1 MRKILL
7 LAGLLIT
14 SLAAQ
19 AQSYNYYFGNIH
31 AHTGYS
37 DGNKDSATSLMST
50 PLQDFNYAKQSNHI
64 DFYGIS
70 EHNHLQAGLKSP
82 GDYHQGILDADVVN
96 VDGQFVAMYGMEWGV
111 ISNGGHVIIYG
122 IDSLIGWDTSDYD
135 IFNAEYDYTSLWK
148 KVNARPGAFAYL
160 AHPQTTD
167 YDSIFL
173 KPLSTEADS
182 AIVGMCARSGPAFST
197 VDTYTDASTGNYIP
211 RYKQALQLGYHVG
224 IGLDHDTHYSVFGRQ
239 TAGRLVVLA
248 SSLTRLNVLDA
259 IRSMRMYS
267 SDDWNTKV
275 DFNIGSQ
282 PMGSIITQAYSPVI
296 SVNVNDPDGE
306 ATSSIKV
313 YGGIPGSG
321 VAPTLITSNVNSNT
335 LTYTA
340 TIANNSTY
348 YYYLQITQADTDVIW
363 TSPIWYTRNDA
374 LANGI
379 STFKT
384 ENIFNLYPNPSNG
397 FVNIVLQEVTPSGF
411 EIEVT
416 NELGQLVY
424 TESTSNML
432 STTLDLHDK
441 KGFYIVKVKSAAGIS
456 TKKIMIE

>member
-1 MRKILL
+1 MKRTILSAL
-7 LAGLLIT
+7 FLIT
-14 SLAAQ
+14 NIVIQ
-19 AQSYNYYFGNIH
+19 AQSYNYYYGNIH

-82 GDYHQGILDADVVN
+82 GDYHQGIIDANTVN
-96 VDGQFVAMYGMEWGV
+96 VDGQFVAIYGMEWGV

-122 IDSLIGWDTSDYD
+122 IDSLIGWDTNDYD
-135 IFNAEYDYTSLWK
+135 IYNAEYDYTSLWK
-148 KVNARPGAFAYL
+148 KVIARPGAFAYL

-173 KPLSTEADS
+173 KPLSIDADS

-197 VDTYTDASTGNYIP
+197 ADTYTDVSSSSYIA
-211 RYKQALQLGYHVG
+211 RYKQALALGYHVG
-224 IGLDHDTHYSVFGRQ
+224 LGLDHDTHNSVFGRQ

-248 SSLTRLNVLDA
+248 SSLTRANVLDA

-267 SDDWNTKV
+267 SDDWNAKV
-275 DFNIGSQ
+275 DFTISSQ
-282 PMGSIITQAYSPVI
+282 PMGSIIEQANSPVI
-296 SVNVNDPDGE
+296 SVTVNDPDAGE
-306 ATSSIKV
+306 TTSSIKV
-313 YGGIPGSG
+313 YGGVPGSG
-321 VAPTLITSNVNSNT
+321 VGATLITSNTNSNT

-363 TSPIWYTRNDA
+363 TSPIWYKRNDI
-374 LANGI
+374 LGI

-397 FVNIVLQEVTPSGF
+397 VINIVLQEITPTGF
-411 EIEVT
+411 DVEVT

-424 TESTSNML
+424 KESTNNML
-432 STTLDLHDK
+432 STTLDLHDR
-441 KGFYIVKVKSAAGIS
+441 KGVYFVKVKSQKGIS
-456 TKKIMIE
+456 VRKIMVE